1 MPNTH
6 LRAIIFLKLLVEG
19 APFWNLQYGFLLS
32 ARCHSGGKDDVLED
46 GLCDLE
52 VPPVASQNY
61 VGLTSKDIFVEV
73 APDEFGLPDV
83 DADSK
88 LEKEHIRWLSMQ
100 FTISRP
106 VWEFRTSLGY

>member
-1 MPNTH
+1 M
-6 LRAIIFLKLLVEG
+6 
-19 APFWNLQYGFLLS
+19 QYGFLLS
-32 ARCHSGGKDDVLED
+32 AGANSGGKDDVLEY
-46 GLCDLE
+46 GFCDLE
-52 VPPVASQNY
+52 VPPVAGQND
-61 VGLTSKDIFVEV
+61 VGLTSEDSFVEV

-106 VWEFRTSLGY
+106 V

>member
-1 MPNTH
+1 MGFSSQ
-6 LRAIIFLKLLVEG
+6 AG
-19 APFWNLQYGFLLS
+19 ANF
-32 ARCHSGGKDDVLED
+32 GGKNDVLED
-46 GLCDLE
+46 RFCDLE
-52 VPPVASQNY
+52 VPPVAGQND
-61 VGLTSKDIFVEV
+61 VGLTYEDSFVEV

-106 VWEFRTSLGY
+106 V

>member
-1 MPNTH
+1 M
-6 LRAIIFLKLLVEG
+6 
-19 APFWNLQYGFLLS
+19 QYGFLLS
-32 ARCHSGGKDDVLED
+32 ARCKFGGKDDVLED
-46 GLCDLE
+46 RFCDLE
-52 VPPVASQNY
+52 VPLLAGQND

-106 VWEFRTSLGY
+106 V